1 MPQESI
7 YNYILLLS
15 RKKLF
20 YTKFLLKDTFQN
32 RINLILIHLSF
43 LLIKIKKNNNR
54 DLKLFNQK
62 LFDLVFKNIELN
74 MREIGFSDTLINKN
88 MKFISKIFYDILL
101 KSEIYNKKN
110 RDEKKLFLIN
120 FLDFK
125 SDLKSSIYDEIIRY
139 MDKYYSFCFDLSKD
153 SVLKGDFKFN
163 FNYKYHGSTKT

>member
-15 RKKLF
+15 RNKLF
-20 YTKFLLKDTFQN
+20 YTEFLLKDTFQN
-32 RINLILIHLSF
+32 RINLIFIHMSF
-43 LLIKIKKNNNR
+43 LLIKAKKNNTK
-54 DLKLFNQK
+54 DFKLFSQK

-88 MKFISKIFYDILL
+88 MKFVTKTFYDILL
-101 KSEIYNKKN
+101 KSEIYNEKSKE
-110 RDEKKLFLIN
+110 EKKLFLLN

-125 SDLKSSIYDEIIRY
+125 SDLKGFNYDDITMY

-163 FNYKYHGSTKT
+163 FYYKYNGRTEA